1 MSKETSNYVSRDKY
15 ENIKQKGTQ
24 WYNEC
29 SELKY
34 KVEQLTKMNKELIKQ
49 NEDLL
54 DSVTNTEAVDEL
66 ENENKSLRKEIRN
79 LKKDFK
85 IYEDK
90 HRDKIVQLERDLFVK
105 DGKVQR
111 LEDTKKDLNER
122 YIELKEDWRD
132 ERRSN
137 KKEK

>member
-111 LEDTKKDLNER
+111 L
-122 YIELKEDWRD
+122 
-132 ERRSN
+132 
-137 KKEK
+137 